1 MSRWSGVIGILVGLS
16 LGLLGPAGV
25 WADTG
30 QKVMLIHLKTSLKH
44 DDAQICVAYNAIW
57 AALEQGLKV
66 NVLVDAD
73 GVNTYKVG
81 LFGKDSIQEY
91 ELPERMREVLA
102 KQFNVP
108 REKVPHVYG
117 EYLEMLRS
125 KGAAFFINQ
134 EMLVTAGLGSLEAPI
149 ERISVKWFKP
159 VTMPELIKLRTA
171 AEYYL
176 AY

>member
-16 LGLLGPAGV
+16 LGLLVPAGV

-66 NVLVDAD
+66 KVNVLVDAD

-81 LFGKDSIQEY
+81 FFGKDASQEY
-91 ELPERMREVLA
+91 ELSERMREVLA
-102 KQFNVP
+102 RP
-108 REKVPHVYG
+108 R
-117 EYLEMLRS
+117 L
-125 KGAAFFINQ
+125 
-134 EMLVTAGLGSLEAPI
+134 
-149 ERISVKWFKP
+149 
-159 VTMPELIKLRTA
+159 
-171 AEYYL
+171 
-176 AY
+176 